1 MNRRNMLVFALVAV
15 GLQLACEAEDSA
27 PLGIDQNEN
36 TVSLLAQIE
45 GQYSG
50 DWTIE
55 ILPRHP
61 TLSVFGVC
69 PGHVIIRRE
78 SVKERLLGST
88 FTGTYFIDAVSDC
101 AGGSTVT
108 GEVINGTLRE
118 DGGVNFGLDVP
129 RSNGNFFE
137 DVLAG
142 SGVNFSPTEAL
153 GCGLVAADL
162 NNHMDGSIVADRLRT
177 ANSAGLACAQN
188 PDSLPP
194 PAFAMRVSID
204 ATK

>member
-1 MNRRNMLVFALVAV
+1 MNRRNVLFAALVAV
-15 GLQLACEAEDSA
+15 GLQFACEAEDSA
-27 PLGIDQNEN
+27 PLGIDQSDNAA
-36 TVSLLAQIE
+36 SLLAQIE
-45 GQYSG
+45 GQYTG

-55 ILPRHP
+55 IFPRHP

-69 PGHVIIRRE
+69 PGHVIVRRE
-78 SVKERLLGST
+78 SIKERLLGSA
-88 FTGTYFIDAVSDC
+88 FTGTYFIDAGGDC

-108 GEVINGTLRE
+108 GEVINGTIRE
-118 DGGVNFGLDVP
+118 DGGINFGLDVP
-129 RSNGNFFE
+129 RSDGNFFE

-153 GCGLVAADL
+153 GCVLNPADL
-162 NNHMDGSIVADRLRT
+162 NNHMDGSVLTNRLRA
-177 ANSAGLACAQN
+177 ANSAGLNCTQN

-194 PAFAMRVSID
+194 PPFAMRVSVD